1 MNQGKNLR
9 VDHGAGHANVSVQTM
24 EGLTA
29 VINPLNCERCGRALE
44 SDDAVSMIE
53 GVCLKCRQSLSGIV
67 QPLRADQLISGKT
80 TLDEDDEF
88 LSLPRPRFRAISSQT
103 SAANGASANSLER
116 TAANAPRSA
125 DGRGVNRQVPVEA
138 AVSSG
143 RTSIMPSAATQAQ
156 VAASVNDKNVSTVA
170 PPGMGAHSA
179 RRESTDKSASTPI
192 AVLGDSRW
200 DGKDRRSE
208 QRVAIV
214 ASGTVQFGTPRI
226 RGGLRGIPGSEE
238 PAPKPAAQSPSLVDR
253 PKESAERA
261 AAMPHSASMPIS
273 SCSQTALTDR
283 PGSCTVAK
291 DASTMSPTR
300 ARMPAPELSREEL
313 EDRLAAAALS
323 TMASASPKT
332 LPNATNDAASVVVP
346 SPESKDTPRSRRHFH
361 PPTPPFSVEG
371 TPRYRRR
378 KRDLL
383 VGITVGLLL
392 TFTVAY
398 YAIRMRSPAERLAI
412 PATFEVP
419 SPLTLTISPPFA
431 EVKLDGEPVGRADS
445 FGRISIALPVDDL
458 DSHLIEISAPGYHPV
473 AQAVSTYLGAPDA
486 YVSLMRMP
494 YDLSLTTIPPN
505 AQVWIDGEMRGTS
518 PLTLSMDPTKSPEM
532 TIRHDGYADLTQRVS
547 PPEVGDALAMELE
560 LRELG
565 RMLAVE
571 TEPAGATIRINGRL
585 AGVAPLRVEMEPGTL
600 GKRIEIAAVL
610 DGYDNAQLWIDL
622 PEDGG
627 GDDMR
632 AKIALARTL
641 ARINVYTDPPGGRVV
656 VAGRD
661 LGTAPVTMEFAPE
674 ETGKT
679 VLVEASTGGTHF
691 GRQEIAIPPAGEPT
705 MLMIPLSFGAQR
717 VVFAMSSP
725 VGNAPDHFAMID
737 QLTRQIQSLGSGQR
751 FAIIAVEDDTVTTW
765 PGGLTMESA
774 TSEQKVRAYDM
785 VRAVRPTHVQSLD
798 ALLRA
803 TLAFE
808 PTSVWLFI
816 DGEIDRAAFE
826 RFSEKIG
833 TQSIGVNIVR
843 ATPPIDET
851 WLSSWAAAHRGTF
864 SLIGRDTLSA
874 LAGRGD
880 SDAD

>member
-1 MNQGKNLR
+1 MNQWKNLR
-9 VDHGAGHANVSVQTM
+9 VDHGAGQVHKSVQTM

-29 VINPLNCERCGRALE
+29 VTNPLNCERCGRPLE

-80 TLDEDDEF
+80 TLDEDDDF
-88 LSLPRPRFRAISSQT
+88 LSSPRPRFRTLSPQPSVATDASGKQVEP
-103 SAANGASANSLER
+103 SAANAARSAGGSGVSDGASIGS
-116 TAANAPRSA
+116 
-125 DGRGVNRQVPVEA
+125 
-138 AVSSG
+138 AVSSRPLG
-143 RTSIMPSAATQAQ
+143 TQRAATPT
-156 VAASVNDKNVSTVA
+156 VIAASQAWNPISPPA
-170 PPGMGAHSA
+170 P
-179 RRESTDKSASTPI
+179 TDKEASSAKRSSTEI
-192 AVLGDSRW
+192 ASSPPSPGSKTSQW

-208 QRVAIV
+208 PRIAV
-214 ASGTVQFGTPRI
+214 SSPGTVQFGKPRI
-226 RGGLRGIPGSEE
+226 SSELRGIDGSGV
-238 PAPKPAAQSPSLVDR
+238 PKPKPAAPPPSPVIRTKDIAGPATPMPNSASTPISSGPPAVPGDR
-253 PKESAERA
+253 PKFPA
-261 AAMPHSASMPIS
+261 AVKEAPAVS
-273 SCSQTALTDR
+273 LTR
-283 PGSCTVAK
+283 VQ
-291 DASTMSPTR
+291 SP
-300 ARMPAPELSREEL
+300 MQKPSREEL

-323 TMASASPKT
+323 SMVGASQKT
-332 LPNATNDAASVVVP
+332 LPEGADGVTRVVAQP
-346 SPESKDTPRSRRHFH
+346 PESADAPRVKRHFH

-371 TPRYRRR
+371 SPRYRRR

-383 VGITVGLLL
+383 IGTAVGLLL
-392 TFTVAY
+392 TVSVAY
-398 YAIRMRSPAERLAI
+398 YAIRMRSPADRLAI
-412 PATFEVP
+412 PTSFNIPA
-419 SPLTLTISPPFA
+419 PLALTISPPFA

-445 FGRISIALPVDDL
+445 FGKISIALPDGNL
-458 DSHLIEISAPGYHPV
+458 DAHTIEISAPGYHPT

-486 YVSLMRMP
+486 YVALMRMP
-494 YDLSLTTIPPN
+494 YELSVTTMPPN

-518 PLTLSMDPTKSPEM
+518 PLTLSMDPSRTPELK
-532 TIRHDGYADLTQRVS
+532 IRHDGYAELTQRIS
-547 PPEVGDALAMELE
+547 PPEQGGGLALELE

-585 AGVAPLRVEMEPGTL
+585 AGVAPLRVEMEPETL
-600 GKRIEIAAVL
+600 GKRVDIAAVL
-610 DGYDNAQLWIDL
+610 EGYDNAQLWIEL

-627 GDDMR
+627 GDDVR
-632 AKIALARTL
+632 AKIALARTT
-641 ARINVYTDPPGGRVV
+641 ARVNVYTDPPGGRVV

-661 LGTAPVTMEFAPE
+661 LGPAPVTLEFDPE

-705 MLMIPLSFGAQR
+705 LLMIPMSFGAQR

-725 VGNAPDHFAMID
+725 VGSAPDHFAMID

-751 FAIIAVEDDTVTTW
+751 FAIIAVEDDAVATW

-785 VRAVRPTHVQSLD
+785 VRAVRPTHTQSLD

-808 PTSVWLFI
+808 PTAIWLFI
-816 DGEIDRAAFE
+816 DGEVDRAALE
-826 RFSEKIG
+826 RFSDLIG

-843 ATPPIDET
+843 ATAPRDEE

-864 SLIGRDTLSA
+864 TLIGRDTLSV
-874 LAGRGD
+874 LAGRD
-880 SDAD
+880 DADAD